1 MKAINTKSH
10 NNNKNKVNKVLSND
24 KKSILEPIL
33 EPILETILEST
44 ILESNNSN
52 SSNSSSNNSNNS
64 NNHNPIDDFFGS
76 INESQNTEIKSKQNA
91 LEQLHLLAHPIQK
104 KRVYTPIPIL
114 VSNSKLKISKSII
127 FSYTEIKSK
136 IEHFSENELCEIFK
150 IIRNN
155 SEKYTTNKNGIFI
168 NINLLKK
175 CTLHEISN
183 FIIFCETN
191 NLVIEQEEQSRDIYR
206 ECIS

>member
-1 MKAINTKSH
+1 MKAINTKNH

-33 EPILETILEST
+33 EPILEST
-44 ILESNNSN
+44 ILESNNS
-52 SSNSSSNNSNNS
+52 SSSSSSSNN

-76 INESQNTEIKSKQNA
+76 INEYQNIEIKSKQNA